1 MMSDHVWSTG
11 RDWTEADLTGLVV
24 VITDAMSG
32 RGLSG
37 SPTLVADGAPK
48 EMPRLR
54 LL

>member
-24 VITDAMSG
+24 VITGATSG

-37 SPTLVADGAPK
+37 SQTLVADGAPK

>member
-11 RDWTEADLTGLVV
+11 RDWTEADVTGLVV
-24 VITDAMSG
+24 VITGATSG
-32 RGLSG
+32 RGLFA
-37 SPTLVADGAPK
+37 SPTLVADGASK